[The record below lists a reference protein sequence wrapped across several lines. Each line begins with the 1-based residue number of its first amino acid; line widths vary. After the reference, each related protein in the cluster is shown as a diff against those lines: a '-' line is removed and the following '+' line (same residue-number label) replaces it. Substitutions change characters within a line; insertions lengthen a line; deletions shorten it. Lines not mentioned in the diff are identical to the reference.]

1 MNLGKTIEHLSS
13 PRRGLQTNTAEIC
26 RVSRTFEQALLLT
39 AIDQFHH
46 CVVLQPKGF
55 RSIGNRR

>member
-46 CVVLQPKGF
+46 GVVL
-55 RSIGNRR
+55 